1 MDHPDKRVN
10 QADIAKAAGV
20 STATVSRA
28 LNGTGIVT
36 PEARRRIDAA
46 IAELGYMPHGAA
58 RALASRRSHTVGA
71 VIPTLASAIF
81 AAGIDAFERH
91 LNEAGLTL
99 LLALSNYDLETEA
112 LKVRRLLERGVDAV
126 ALVGNSHSP
135 EVHELIARAGVPY
148 VHTWAWNPEAAHPH
162 VGFSNFEAARTV
174 AHHLAD
180 LGHRRFAMIA
190 GIARHNDRAT
200 QRIAGTRQGLADRGL
215 ALREDQVIEAAYTH
229 AAAREALRT
238 LINVDQERPTAIVCG
253 NDVLAMGALIEA
265 QAHGIDVPGEL
276 SVTGFDDLPLAAHL
290 NPPSPRSWC
299 PPKRWARAAANAL
312 IAALELAE
320 PVRGQQLDAT
330 LWSSGKRRPPRPA
343 PSRFKDRH

>member
-1 MDHPDKRVN
+1 MDHPGKRVN

-36 PEARRRIDAA
+36 AEARQRINAA
-46 IAELGYMPHGAA
+46 ISELGYMPHGAA

-99 LLALSNYDLETEA
+99 LLAVSNYDLETEA
-112 LKVRRLLERGVDAV
+112 LKVRRLLERGVDAI
-126 ALVGNSHSP
+126 ALVGDSHSP
-135 EVHELIARAGVPY
+135 EVHEMIARAGVPY
-148 VHTWAWNPEAAHPH
+148 VHTWAWTPRSRHPH

-180 LGHRRFAMIA
+180 LGHRTIAMIA
-190 GIARHNDRAT
+190 GISQDNDRAT
-200 QRIAGTRQGLADRGL
+200 QRIAGTEQGLIDKGL
-215 ALREDQVIEAAYTH
+215 ALHRDQIIEAAYTH

-238 LINVDQERPTAIVCG
+238 LINVDHNRPTAIICG
-253 NDVLAMGALIEA
+253 NDVLATGALIEA
-265 QAHGIDVPGEL
+265 QAHGLSVPGEL
-276 SVTGFDDLPLAAHL
+276 SITGFDDLPLAAHL
-290 NPPSPRSWC
+290 NPPLTTIAVPA
-299 PPKRWARAAANAL
+299 KAMGQGAADAL
-312 IAALELAE
+312 IAALEHGQ
-320 PVRGQQLDAT
+320 PVASQELEARLEI
-330 LWSSGKRRPPRPA
+330 
-343 PSRFKDRH
+343 RHTTERVMSKPF

>member
-1 MDHPDKRVN
+1 MDHSGKRVN

-36 PEARRRIDAA
+36 PEARQRIDAA

-99 LLALSNYDLETEA
+99 LLAVSNYDLETEA
-112 LKVRRLLERGVDAV
+112 LKVRRLLERGVDAI
-126 ALVGNSHSP
+126 ALVGDSHSP
-135 EVHELIARAGVPY
+135 EVHEMIARAGVPY
-148 VHTWAWNPEAAHPH
+148 VHTWAWTPEATHPH
-162 VGFSNFEAARTV
+162 VGFSNFEAARGV

-180 LGHRRFAMIA
+180 LGHRRVAMIA
-190 GIARHNDRAT
+190 GIAKDNDRAS
-200 QRIAGTRQGLADRGL
+200 QRIAGTKQGLLERGL
-215 ALREDQVIEAAYTH
+215 VLKSDQTIEAAYTH

-238 LINVDQERPTAIVCG
+238 LINVDHDRPTAIVCG
-253 NDVLAMGALIEA
+253 NDVLATGALIEA
-265 QAHGIDVPGEL
+265 QAHGISVPDQL
-276 SVTGFDDLPLAAHL
+276 SITGFDDLPLAAHL
-290 NPPSPRSWC
+290 NPPLTTIVVPAEEMG
-299 PPKRWARAAANAL
+299 KGAAHAL
-312 IAALELAE
+312 IEALQQ
-320 PVRGQQLDAT
+320 GQAVGGQKLEAQLVIRQTTA
-330 LWSSGKRRPPRPA
+330 A
-343 PSRFKDRH
+343 PS

>member
-1 MDHPDKRVN
+1 MDHKGKRVN

-36 PEARRRIDAA
+36 PEARQRIDAA

-58 RALASRRSHTVGA
+58 RALASRRSFTVGA

-99 LLALSNYDLETEA
+99 LLSLSNYDLETEA
-112 LKVRRLLERGVDAV
+112 LKVRRLLERGVDAI
-126 ALVGNSHSP
+126 ALVGNCHSP
-135 EVHELIARAGVPY
+135 EVHQLIARAEVPY
-148 VHTWAWNPEAAHPH
+148 VHTWAWNPDEAHPH
-162 VGFSNFEAARTV
+162 VGFSNFEAARAM

-180 LGHRRFAMIA
+180 LGHRTIAMIA
-190 GIARHNDRAT
+190 GITQDNDRAT
-200 QRIAGTRQGLADRGL
+200 QRIAGTRQGLRDRGL
-215 ALREDQVIEAAYTH
+215 QLQDDQIIEAAYTH

-238 LINVDQERPTAIVCG
+238 FINVDQGRPTAIICG

-265 QAHGIDVPGEL
+265 QAHGIAVPDEL
-276 SVTGFDDLPLAAHL
+276 SITGFDDLPLAAHL
-290 NPPSPRSWC
+290 NPPLTTIVVP
-299 PPKRWARAAANAL
+299 AEAMGEAAAKAL
-312 IAALELAE
+312 ITALEDSA
-320 PVRGQQLDAT
+320 PAQGRQLEARLVIRQT
-330 LWSSGKRRPPRPA
+330 TAPPL
-343 PSRFKDRH
+343 RH

>member
-1 MDHPDKRVN
+1 MDHPGKRVN

-36 PEARRRIDAA
+36 AEARQRIDAA

-58 RALASRRSHTVGA
+58 RALASRRSYTVGA

-99 LLALSNYDLETEA
+99 LLAVSNYDLDTEA
-112 LKVRRLLERGVDAV
+112 LKVRRLLERGVDAI
-126 ALVGNSHSP
+126 ALVGNSHSA

-148 VHTWAWNPEAAHPH
+148 VHTWAWTPDEEHPH

-180 LGHRRFAMIA
+180 LGHRTIGMIA
-190 GIARHNDRAT
+190 GIAKDNDRAT
-200 QRIAGTRQGLADRGL
+200 QRIAGTRQGLHERGL
-215 ALREDQVIEAAYTH
+215 ALQQEQIIEAAYTH

-238 LINVDQERPTAIVCG
+238 LINVDHGRPTAIICG
-253 NDVLAMGALIEA
+253 NDVLATGALIEA
-265 QAHGIDVPGEL
+265 QAHGLSVPDEL
-276 SVTGFDDLPLAAHL
+276 SITGFDDLPLAAHL
-290 NPPSPRSWC
+290 NPPLTTIVVP
-299 PPKRWARAAANAL
+299 ADEMGQAAADAL
-312 IAALELAE
+312 IAALEDGE
-320 PVRGQQLDAT
+320 PARG
-330 LWSSGKRRPPRPA
+330 RRLEALLVIRQTTAPPH
-343 PSRFKDRH
+343 SI